1 MDGFEEI
8 SFRISY
14 IDRFWGNPFG
24 KNISQRGLV
33 RLEIWAVWNFVL
45 FEKWFGWKYSLVK
58 SIVWLEGQFGL
69 KYSLVGSIVWLE
81 ILFGLKYIVGYSLI
95 YSSIWLQVWFIVWFF
110 VGLVL

>member
-69 KYSLVGSIVWLE
+69 KYSLVGSIVWFKVQ
-81 ILFGLKYIVGYSLI
+81 FGWKYSLVG
-95 YSSIWLQVWFIVWFF
+95 SIVWFKVQF
-110 VGLVL
+110 GWKYSLV